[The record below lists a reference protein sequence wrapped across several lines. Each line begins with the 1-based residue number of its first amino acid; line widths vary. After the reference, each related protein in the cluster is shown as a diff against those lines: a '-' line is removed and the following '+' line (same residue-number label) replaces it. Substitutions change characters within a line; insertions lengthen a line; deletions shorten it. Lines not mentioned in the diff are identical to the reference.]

1 MTPLRQ
7 RMREDMQIRHL
18 SPHTQRAYLAA
29 VARFAQHF
37 GHSPAALGLEDIR
50 TYQLH
55 LVSRGVGHSA
65 FTIAVSA
72 LRFLYTVTLRKD
84 WRVDQIP
91 HARHPQRLPV
101 VLSPTEVTQLLEGTP
116 TLKYRTALTIVYA
129 AGLRIS
135 EVVAL
140 RTRGQNLPVLST
152 LFVLTST
159 YRTVLGFCLMVLRV
173 SDIDS
178 QRMVI
183 RVAQGKGRKDRYV
196 ILSPRLLTLL
206 RKYWKA
212 VRPTDWLFPG
222 KIPGQP
228 VNVASLQRAC
238 QEARQAAGLIKPATV
253 HTLRH
258 SFATHLLERGTNV
271 RAIQLLLGHRSLA
284 TTARYTQVSP
294 QVFAAL
300 PSPFDRLSS
309 ASTDDTV

>member
-1 MTPLRQ
+1 
-7 RMREDMQIRHL
+7 
-18 SPHTQRAYLAA
+18 
-29 VARFAQHF
+29 
-37 GHSPAALGLEDIR
+37 
-50 TYQLH
+50 
-55 LVSRGVGHSA
+55 
-65 FTIAVSA
+65 
-72 LRFLYTVTLRKD
+72 
-84 WRVDQIP
+84 
-91 HARHPQRLPV
+91 
-101 VLSPTEVTQLLEGTP
+101 
-116 TLKYRTALTIVYA
+116 
-129 AGLRIS
+129 
-135 EVVAL
+135 
-140 RTRGQNLPVLST
+140 
-152 LFVLTST
+152 
-159 YRTVLGFCLMVLRV
+159 MVLRV